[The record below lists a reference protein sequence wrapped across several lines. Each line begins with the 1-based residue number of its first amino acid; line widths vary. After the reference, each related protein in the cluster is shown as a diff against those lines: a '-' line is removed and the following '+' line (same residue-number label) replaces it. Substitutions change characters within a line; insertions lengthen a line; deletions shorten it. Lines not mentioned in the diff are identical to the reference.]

1 MRSFK
6 NYIPPNPEN
15 WTGRKTGSESKPLY
29 YYQSVKLLP
38 LKRIDTKSIEDN
50 SITILGYE
58 CEEGIKR
65 NNGRLGS
72 QKGPKAIKEALAK
85 LAVHYKEGALY
96 DGGSTFCVNGN
107 LEECQSSTSELVSAI
122 INSKSTPLLIGG
134 GHDIAYAN
142 FEGILN
148 SIDHTSTIGIINFD
162 AHFDLRLNNEGPNSG
177 TPFYQCAKL
186 CQEKNIRFNYLVL
199 GIQKA
204 SNTSDLFETAEKLEV
219 KYLLNDELFDI
230 DLAQHLRTIE
240 EFIENKDHIYVSID
254 MDCFSSAFAPGVSAA
269 SPIGISPELFF
280 PLFQCIIK
288 SDKIIS
294 LDIAETNPTYDLDGR
309 TSKLVAQIIDFYIRE
324 TFQQV

>member
-1 MRSFK
+1 MKSFK

-15 WTGRKTGSESKPLY
+15 WTGRKTGSQTKPLY

-38 LKRIDTKSIEDN
+38 LNRIETKSIEDN

-58 CEEGIKR
+58 CEEGVKR

-85 LAVHYKEGALY
+85 LAVHYEEGALY
-96 DGGSTFCVNGN
+96 DGGSTFCLNGN
-107 LEECQSSTSELVSAI
+107 LEECQSSTSELVSRI

-162 AHFDLRLNNEGPNSG
+162 AHFDLRLNNAGPNSG
-177 TPFYQCAKL
+177 TPFYQCAEL
-186 CQEKNIRFNYLVL
+186 CQEKNIQFNYLVL

-204 SNTSDLFETAEKLEV
+204 SNTSDLFETARKLDA
-219 KYLLNDELFDI
+219 KYIRNDELFEK
-230 DLAQHLRTIE
+230 DLSQHLKTIE
-240 EFIENKDHIYVSID
+240 NFIENKDHVYLSID
-254 MDCFSSAFAPGVSAA
+254 MDCFSSAYAPGVSAA

-280 PLFQCIIK
+280 PLFQSIIK
-288 SDKIIS
+288 SEKIIS

-309 TSKLVAQIIDFYIRE
+309 TSKLTAQIIDFYIRAI
-324 TFQQV
+324 FQ

>member
-1 MRSFK
+1 MKSFK

-15 WTGRKTGSESKPLY
+15 WTGRKTGSQTKPLY

-38 LKRIDTKSIEDN
+38 LNRIETKSIEDN

-58 CEEGIKR
+58 CEEGVKR

-85 LAVHYKEGALY
+85 LAVHYEEGALY
-96 DGGSTFCVNGN
+96 DGGSTFCLNGN
-107 LEECQSSTSELVSAI
+107 LEECQSSTSELVSRI

-162 AHFDLRLNNEGPNSG
+162 AHFDLRLNNAGPNSG
-177 TPFYQCAKL
+177 TPFYQCAEL
-186 CQEKNIRFNYLVL
+186 CQEKNIHFNYLVL

-204 SNTSDLFETAEKLEV
+204 SNTSDLFETARKLDA
-219 KYLLNDELFDI
+219 KYIRNDELFEK
-230 DLAQHLRTIE
+230 DLSQHLKTIE
-240 EFIENKDHIYVSID
+240 NFIENKDHVYLSID
-254 MDCFSSAFAPGVSAA
+254 MDCFSSAYAPGVSAA

-280 PLFQCIIK
+280 PLFQSIIK
-288 SDKIIS
+288 SEKIIS

-309 TSKLVAQIIDFYIRE
+309 TSKLTAQIIDFYIRAI
-324 TFQQV
+324 FQ